1 MKVGD
6 LVKAIPGKHPAGV
19 LGIIVD
25 TWHHPNNCGSGFRVH
40 FPGTAHRSDS
50 HTDMHV
56 CFETQL
62 EVIHDSR

>member
-6 LVKAIPGKHPAGV
+6 LVKAKPNRYPMGV
-19 LGIIVD
+19 VGVIVD
-25 TWHHPNNCGSGFRVH
+25 TWWHPHGSQNGFYVH

-56 CFETQL
+56 KYAGDL
-62 EVIHDSR
+62 EVINESR